1 MPGTTHVTSSS
12 TDTPRPT
19 GVRDDVDLD
28 RTVWFGGGE
37 AYHRATAWGPA
48 CPDKIGQADEHT
60 LAEAAEEGLRPCK
73 ICEPVDY
80 RRVAT
85 DGGRN
90 VLTHDGTALVLPD
103 DVDLSN
109 GLVIRARGVTVDH
122 KPGSPDHDAYP
133 LSSDHL
139 DADERLRNEQ
149 LDDFEV
155 SLKPYGGEA
164 KTYDVEIVATDGGV
178 DEAPL
183 EIHVRPR
190 DGGQTSFELGEKT
203 ALRFAKM
210 LDAGAD
216 EYADRVWPDNE
227 DGKAKA
233 IANTILRSFDE
244 DDQDDRNAHADAV
257 AAQLRLAEKNGDLPD
272 GVSR

>member
-1 MPGTTHVTSSS
+1 MPGTTSVTSSS
-12 TDTPRPT
+12 TDTPTRA

-37 AYHRATAWGPA
+37 AYHRATDWGPA
-48 CPDKIGQADEHT
+48 CVDQIGRLDEHT
-60 LAEAAEEGLRPCK
+60 LGDAVDEGKRPCRQ
-73 ICEPVDY
+73 CEPVDY

-85 DGGRN
+85 DGG
-90 VLTHDGTALVLPD
+90 VV
-103 DVDLSN
+103 
-109 GLVIRARGVTVDH
+109 
-122 KPGSPDHDAYP
+122 
-133 LSSDHL
+133 
-139 DADERLRNEQ
+139 
-149 LDDFEV
+149 
-155 SLKPYGGEA
+155 
-164 KTYDVEIVATDGGV
+164 
-178 DEAPL
+178 EAPL

-190 DGGQTSFELGEKT
+190 DGGPTSFELGEKT
-203 ALRFAKM
+203 ARRLAKM

-244 DDQDDRNAHADAV
+244 PEDDRNAHADAV
-257 AAQLRLAEKNGDLPD
+257 AAQLRLAEENGNLPD